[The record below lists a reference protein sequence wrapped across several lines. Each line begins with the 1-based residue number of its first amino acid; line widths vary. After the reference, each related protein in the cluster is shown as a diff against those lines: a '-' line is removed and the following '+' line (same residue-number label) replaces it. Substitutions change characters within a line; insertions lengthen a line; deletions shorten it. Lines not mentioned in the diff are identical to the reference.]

1 MQTARNPTIRLGRSF
16 YLISQSVW
24 NRNETVVIGRIVI
37 KCNCITVRIGKCLC
51 DVCPIVFGLKQ
62 KDVSSL
68 FAFNS
73 TSVYAIREAPAKQ
86 EGLEFN
92 ASEGVVGVASIYS
105 YHRIVLEAR
114 IA

>member
-1 MQTARNPTIRLGRSF
+1 MASRI
-16 YLISQSVW
+16 LI
-24 NRNETVVIGRIVI
+24 E
-37 KCNCITVRIGKCLC
+37 CNCITVRIGKCLC

-62 KDVSSL
+62 KDFSSL

-73 TSVYAIREAPAKQ
+73 AALYTIKGAPAKQ

-92 ASEGVVGVASIYS
+92 ASEGVVGVALIFS
-105 YHRIVLEAR
+105 HQRIVLEAR